1 MKHASLLLALAPVA
15 LLLLGSQAAVA
26 ADDDSSDQSAQVELR
41 RPGTP
46 PAPPPGSAPVGVPIV
61 PPNARFEMLPV
72 PDRWRLADEIG
83 IRDNPLN
90 PYQQSTLKG
99 DRPIF
104 GNDWFLELSGISD
117 TVFEPRAVPVPVGV
131 ATTFRPGS
139 NSLFGRPKQFGFDQT
154 LIGSISIIKGLT
166 AFKPP
171 ELEFRLTPVY
181 NYNHTR
187 VEELGLVNVDPRK
200 GLTRNDDFGTLQ
212 EGFIDYHIRNVSEHY
227 DFDSIRVGIQPFSS
241 DFRGFLFQDSAVG
254 VRLFGDRGNNRFQ
267 YNLGWFRRVEKDT
280 NSGLND
286 FGQPL
291 RRDDVYVANLY
302 IQDLPVHGFTS
313 QFTILHNRNNETAQ
327 HFNSNGFLVR
337 PTDIGFVDPHR
348 YSVTYLGANGD
359 GHFGRVN
366 LTASAY
372 YAFGNDS
379 ANIFTDNKAT
389 ISSYFAAVE
398 PSMDFDYVRVR
409 LSGAYAS
416 GDSNPFNGTENG
428 FDAVQE
434 NPQFAGADTSYWI
447 RQSIPLIGGG
457 GVSLSGRNGMLA
469 DLRSSKDEGQ
479 SNFINP
485 GLVLLGVGADA
496 DLLPELRVSVNF
508 NKLMFAKTE
517 VLEVLRA
524 QKIDSHDIGWD
535 LSAALTYRPF
545 DTQNV
550 VLRLSG
556 AVLLPGKGFR
566 ELYDSASPN
575 QIYYSVLTS
584 LALTY

>member
-1 MKHASLLLALAPVA
+1 MKRASLLLALAPVA
-15 LLLLGSQAAVA
+15 LLLGGPAAVA
-26 ADDDSSDQSAQVELR
+26 ADDDSADQSAQIELR
-41 RPGTP
+41 RPGTEPAP
-46 PAPPPGSAPVGVPIV
+46 PAPSAPPGVPIV
-61 PPNARFEMLPV
+61 RPGAKFEMLPV

-83 IRDNPLN
+83 VFDNPLN

-104 GNDWFLELSGISD
+104 GDDWFIELSGVSD
-117 TVFEPRAVPVPVGV
+117 TVYEPHSTPVPVGV
-131 ATTFRPGS
+131 ATTFRPGT
-139 NSLFGRPKQFGFDQT
+139 NSIFGRPKQIGFEET
-154 LIGSISIIKGLT
+154 LIGSISILKGLT

-171 ELEFRLTPVY
+171 ELEFRLTPVW
-181 NYNHTR
+181 NYNHAH
-187 VEELGLVNVDPRK
+187 VEELGLLNIDPRR

-212 EGFIDYHIRNVSEHY
+212 EGFIDYHIRNVSERY
-227 DFDSIRVGIQPFSS
+227 DFDSIRVGIQPFTS
-241 DFRGFLFQDSAVG
+241 DFRGFLFQDVAMG
-254 VRLFGDRGNNRFQ
+254 VRLFGDRGNNRYQ
-267 YNLGWFRRVEKDT
+267 YNLGWFRRIEKDT

-286 FGQPL
+286 LGQPL

-313 QFTILHNRNNETAQ
+313 QFTVIHNRNHETAQ
-327 HFNSNGFLVR
+327 HYNTNGFLVR
-337 PTDIGFVDPHR
+337 PIDFGFVDPHS

-359 GHFGRVN
+359 GHFGRFN

-372 YAFGNDS
+372 YALGNDS
-379 ANIFTDNKAT
+379 ANLFTDSKAT
-389 ISSYFAAVE
+389 ISSYFFAAE
-398 PSMDFDYVRVR
+398 PSMDFDYLRVR

-416 GDSNPFNGTENG
+416 GDSNPYNGTENG
-428 FDAVQE
+428 FDAIFE

-457 GVSLSGRNGMLA
+457 GVALSGRNGMLA

-479 SNFINP
+479 SNFVNP
-485 GLVLLGVGADA
+485 GLILLGIGADA
-496 DLLPELRVSVNF
+496 DLLPELRLSANV

-517 VLEVLRA
+517 VLSALRA

-556 AVLLPGKGFR
+556 AVLLPGRGFR
-566 ELYDSASPN
+566 ELYDSAPPH